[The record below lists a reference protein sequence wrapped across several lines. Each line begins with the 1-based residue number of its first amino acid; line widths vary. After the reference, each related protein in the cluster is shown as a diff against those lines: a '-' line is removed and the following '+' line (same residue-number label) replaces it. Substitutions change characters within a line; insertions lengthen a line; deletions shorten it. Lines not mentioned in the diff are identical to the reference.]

1 MAELVGRTDL
11 LTQIGGRSQR
21 QAKLDLAPILHQGP
35 EHEGK
40 PQLCAVEKNPP
51 YDKAPLNRAIIAA
64 TRDAVGSGTGG
75 EFEFVITNQDR
86 SVGATLSGE
95 ISLAHGREGM
105 ANPVRLNLSGTAG
118 QSFGVFNA
126 PGLEMN
132 LRGDANDYV
141 GKGMAGGRLV
151 IAPPEGSQF
160 ASQETSIIGNTCL
173 YGATGGTLYAAGR
186 AGERFAVRNSGATA
200 IVEGAGDHCCEYMTG
215 GLVIVL
221 GNTGRNFGAGMTGG
235 FAYVLDESRTFVDR
249 YNHELVEIARVST
262 EHMEQYRSHLRSQV
276 RAYVEATN
284 SQWGQTILNDFE
296 SFVSQFWLVKPKAAS
311 LGDLLASSR
320 SGAQ

>member
-1 MAELVGRTDL
+1 
-11 LTQIGGRSQR
+11 
-21 QAKLDLAPILHQGP
+21 
-35 EHEGK
+35 
-40 PQLCAVEKNPP
+40 
-51 YDKAPLNRAIIAA
+51 
-64 TRDAVGSGTGG
+64 
-75 EFEFVITNQDR
+75 
-86 SVGATLSGE
+86 
-95 ISLAHGREGM
+95 
-105 ANPVRLNLSGTAG
+105 
-118 QSFGVFNA
+118 
-126 PGLEMN
+126 
-132 LRGDANDYV
+132 
-141 GKGMAGGRLV
+141 
-151 IAPPEGSQF
+151 
-160 ASQETSIIGNTCL
+160 
-173 YGATGGTLYAAGR
+173 
-186 AGERFAVRNSGATA
+186 
-200 IVEGAGDHCCEYMTG
+200 MTG

-284 SQWGQTILNDFE
+284 SQWGQKTIPNDFE